1 LIPIA
6 SKERASGFTAAIW
19 RSRKVFSAIF
29 VTSAAVAVIGMTA
42 PDVRTNQPDLTKG
55 GLYSLSQ
62 QMIGT
67 PEMSPP

>member
-29 VTSAAVAVIGMTA
+29 VTSAAVIGMTA

>member
-1 LIPIA
+1 M
-6 SKERASGFTAAIW
+6 
-19 RSRKVFSAIF
+19 FSAIF